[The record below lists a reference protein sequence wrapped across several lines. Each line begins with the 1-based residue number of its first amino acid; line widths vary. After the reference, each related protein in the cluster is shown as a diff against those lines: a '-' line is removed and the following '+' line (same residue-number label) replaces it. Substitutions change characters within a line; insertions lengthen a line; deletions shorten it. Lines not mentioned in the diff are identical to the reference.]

1 MPVQVGDVAPD
12 FALVDTDGRTVR
24 LSDYRGRS
32 SVVLFFYPKDN
43 SPACSAEACTFRD
56 SYQDFVEAG
65 AEVFGISQDDE
76 AEHRKFTTRFGLPF
90 KLLVDP
96 KGQTRKAYGVP
107 KTLGLIPGR
116 VTYVVDPEG
125 VVRHIFNSQFQL
137 AKHVAEALGV
147 LARIKAGQAV

>member
-1 MPVQVGDVAPD
+1 MSVQVGQVAPD
-12 FALVDTDGRTVR
+12 FALVDTEGQTVR
-24 LSDYRGRS
+24 LSDYRGKS

-56 SYQDFVEAG
+56 SYQDFVDTG
-65 AEVFGISQDDE
+65 AEVFGISDDSE
-76 AEHRKFTTRFGLPF
+76 AEHRKFSTRFGLPF

-96 KGQTRKAYGVP
+96 RGQTRKTYGVP

-125 VVRHIFNSQFQL
+125 IVRHIFNSQFQP
-137 AKHVAEALGV
+137 AKHVAEALQV
-147 LARIKAGQAV
+147 LAKIKAGQTV